1 MSDIITLQKPEKI
14 RLEIQLGKILKVGE
28 RTKAVLNPYAFISL
42 FTQGKL
48 RVLNTRT
55 FKKNENFLVKQKCML
70 REHLYFYDIDIKIEK
85 AQLGKFS

>member
-42 FTQGKL
+42 FT
-48 RVLNTRT
+48 
-55 FKKNENFLVKQKCML
+55 
-70 REHLYFYDIDIKIEK
+70 
-85 AQLGKFS
+85 